1 MVEFYDIINEI
12 KIYNH
17 RKVSMPQEKQ
27 PSTTTRS
34 FSHRQLLFLKYT
46 LIVLID
52 LVVLG
57 LFNQYWDLVFIETF
71 TIAMLTAMLLQ
82 FLMQVAIRIEHI
94 AADYLFG
101 GKSGTHIKVMRGVSA
116 WAIIFV
122 SKLVILKALSLSFG
136 DSVVFSG
143 PIHGLVSFLTV
154 VIVIIIAEQGVI
166 WIYRSLADPE
176 AKDLNQTEA
185 LMKILNEEAYKNP
198 AMKDLGEIE
207 TPVEKNKK

>member
-1 MVEFYDIINEI
+1 M
-12 KIYNH
+12 
-17 RKVSMPQEKQ
+17 SQEKQ
-27 PSTTTRS
+27 PSVTARS
-34 FSHRQLLFLKYT
+34 FSLRQLLFLKYT

-57 LFNQYWDLVFIETF
+57 LFNQYWDLVYIETF
-71 TIAMLTAMLLQ
+71 TIAMLAAMLLQ
-82 FLMQVAIRIEHI
+82 FLMQVAIRIEHT

-116 WAIIFV
+116 WAIIFI
-122 SKLVILKALSLSFG
+122 SKLVILEAINLSFG

-176 AKDLNQTEA
+176 AKDVSQTEA
-185 LMKILNEEAYKNP
+185 LIKILNEEAYKNP
-198 AMKDLGEIE
+198 DINDLDQTEIVVKE
-207 TPVEKNKK
+207 NEKEKK

>member
-1 MVEFYDIINEI
+1 M
-12 KIYNH
+12 
-17 RKVSMPQEKQ
+17 SQEKQ
-27 PSTTTRS
+27 PSTTARS

-46 LIVLID
+46 LMVLID

-57 LFNQYWDLVFIETF
+57 LFNQYWNLVFIETF

-94 AADYLFG
+94 TADYLFG
-101 GKSGTHIKVMRGVSA
+101 GKSGTHVKVMRGVSA

-122 SKLVILKALSLSFG
+122 SKLVILEAINISFG

-143 PIHGLVSFLTV
+143 PIHGLVAFLTV

-176 AKDLNQTEA
+176 AKDLSQTEA

-198 AMKDLGEIE
+198 DMNNIE
-207 TPVEKNKK
+207 ETETAVENNKK

>member
-1 MVEFYDIINEI
+1 M
-12 KIYNH
+12 
-17 RKVSMPQEKQ
+17 SQEKQ
-27 PSTTTRS
+27 PSAAARS

-82 FLMQVAIRIEHI
+82 FLMQIAIKIEHI
-94 AADYLFG
+94 AAEYMFG
-101 GKSGTHIKVMRGVSA
+101 EKTGTNIKVMRGVSA

-122 SKLVILKALSLSFG
+122 SKLVILEALSIAFG

-143 PIHGLVSFLTV
+143 PIHGVVSFLTV
-154 VIVIIIAEQGVI
+154 VIAIIIAEQGVI
-166 WIYRSLADPE
+166 WIYRSLSDPE
-176 AKDLNQTEA
+176 VKDLSQMEE
-185 LMKILNEEAYKNP
+185 LIKVLNEEAYKNP
-198 AMKDLGEIE
+198 DIKDLGETE
-207 TPVEKNKK
+207 TAVEKK

>member
-1 MVEFYDIINEI
+1 M
-12 KIYNH
+12 
-17 RKVSMPQEKQ
+17 SQEKQ
-27 PSTTTRS
+27 PSTTARS

-46 LIVLID
+46 LMVLID

-57 LFNQYWDLVFIETF
+57 LFNQYWNLVFIETF

-101 GKSGTHIKVMRGVSA
+101 GKSGTHVKVMRGVSA

-122 SKLVILKALSLSFG
+122 SKLVILEAINISFG

-143 PIHGLVSFLTV
+143 PIHGLVAFLTV

-176 AKDLNQTEA
+176 AKDLSQTEA

-198 AMKDLGEIE
+198 DMNNIE
-207 TPVEKNKK
+207 ETETAVENNKK

>member
-1 MVEFYDIINEI
+1 MS
-12 KIYNH
+12 K
-17 RKVSMPQEKQ
+17 EKQ
-27 PSTTTRS
+27 PPPTARS

-57 LFNQYWDLVFIETF
+57 LFNQYWEFVYIETF

-101 GKSGTHIKVMRGVSA
+101 GKSGTRIKLMRGVSA

-122 SKLVILKALSLSFG
+122 SKLVILEAINLSFG
-136 DSVVFSG
+136 DSVQFNG
-143 PIHGLVSFLTV
+143 PLHGVVAFLVV

-166 WIYRSLADPE
+166 WIYRSLGDPE
-176 AKDLNQTEA
+176 VKDLSQTEA
-185 LMKILNEEAYKNP
+185 LMKILNEEAYKDP
-198 AMKDLGEIE
+198 DMMDLGETE
-207 TPVEKNKK
+207 TSFQEQKNKKTNK